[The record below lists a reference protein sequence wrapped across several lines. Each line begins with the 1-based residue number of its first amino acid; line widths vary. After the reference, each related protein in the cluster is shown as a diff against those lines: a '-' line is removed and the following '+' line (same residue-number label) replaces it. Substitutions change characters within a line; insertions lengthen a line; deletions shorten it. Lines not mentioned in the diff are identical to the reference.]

1 MKIKIIQKDKKL
13 LVTFESGKLVDKFT
27 IAKAEDFLGV
37 VDRVVKLWQSRQ
49 RRLKRRGRPKFYYPV
64 DKFLR
69 KRKISLIS
77 LIGQIGHIEFKNTGI
92 LTERVIRA
100 IMLGLCFDNE

>member
-37 VDRVVKLWQSRQ
+37 VDRFIK
-49 RRLKRRGRPKFYYPV
+49 
-64 DKFLR
+64 

>member
-1 MKIKIIQKDKKL
+1 LKIKIIQKDKKL

-37 VDRVVKLWQSRQ
+37 VDRFIK
-49 RRLKRRGRPKFYYPV
+49 
-64 DKFLR
+64 
-69 KRKISLIS
+69 KRKIDLVSLRKAD
-77 LIGQIGHIEFKNTGI
+77 LKFENTGI
-92 LTERVIRA
+92 LTERVTRA

>member
-37 VDRVVKLWQSRQ
+37 VDRFIK
-49 RRLKRRGRPKFYYPV
+49 
-64 DKFLR
+64 
-69 KRKISLIS
+69 KRKIDLVSLRKAD
-77 LIGQIGHIEFKNTGI
+77 LKFENAGI

>member
-37 VDRVVKLWQSRQ
+37 VDRFIK
-49 RRLKRRGRPKFYYPV
+49 
-64 DKFLR
+64 
-69 KRKISLIS
+69 KRKIDLVSLRKAD
-77 LIGQIGHIEFKNTGI
+77 LKFENTGI

-100 IMLGLCFDNE
+100 IMLGLCF

>member
-1 MKIKIIQKDKKL
+1 LKIKIIQKDKKL

-37 VDRVVKLWQSRQ
+37 VDRFIK
-49 RRLKRRGRPKFYYPV
+49 
-64 DKFLR
+64 

-100 IMLGLCFDNE
+100 IMLGLCF

>member
-1 MKIKIIQKDKKL
+1 LKIKIIQKDKKL

-37 VDRVVKLWQSRQ
+37 VDRFIK
-49 RRLKRRGRPKFYYPV
+49 
-64 DKFLR
+64 
-69 KRKISLIS
+69 KRKIDLVSLRKAD
-77 LIGQIGHIEFKNTGI
+77 LKFENTGI

>member
-1 MKIKIIQKDKKL
+1 LKIKIIQKDKKL

-37 VDRVVKLWQSRQ
+37 VDRFIK
-49 RRLKRRGRPKFYYPV
+49 
-64 DKFLR
+64 

>member
-37 VDRVVKLWQSRQ
+37 VDRFIK
-49 RRLKRRGRPKFYYPV
+49 
-64 DKFLR
+64 
-69 KRKISLIS
+69 KRKIDLVSLRKAD
-77 LIGQIGHIEFKNTGI
+77 LKFENTGI

>member
-1 MKIKIIQKDKKL
+1 LKIKIIQKDKKL

-37 VDRVVKLWQSRQ
+37 VDRFIK
-49 RRLKRRGRPKFYYPV
+49 
-64 DKFLR
+64 
-69 KRKISLIS
+69 KRKIDLVSLRKAD
-77 LIGQIGHIEFKNTGI
+77 LKFENTGI

-100 IMLGLCFDNE
+100 IMLGLCF

>member
-37 VDRVVKLWQSRQ
+37 VDRFIK
-49 RRLKRRGRPKFYYPV
+49 
-64 DKFLR
+64 
-69 KRKISLIS
+69 KRKIDLVSLRKAD
-77 LIGQIGHIEFKNTGI
+77 LKFENTGI
-92 LTERVIRA
+92 LTERVTRA